1 MKEFLPEG
9 QLLNTQSNKN
19 AISSKLA
26 LYEAYKNNVILESK
40 VILCDNEHNLIVD
53 LGCMRGI
60 IPRAEGALGIKDG
73 TVRDIALISRVN
85 RPVCFVITSFTK
97 DKFGKDIAILSRS
110 FAQKKCYDEY
120 ISKLNIGDIIDA
132 RITHIEGFGAFADI
146 GCGIVSL
153 IPIDL
158 ISVSRIDHPRERF
171 KVDMDIKA
179 IVKTKE
185 NNRICLT
192 HKELLGSWQEN
203 ASLFSPGETVT
214 GIVRSVENYGAFV
227 ELMPNLAGLAESK
240 DGIFPKQMVSVYIK
254 NILPQKM
261 KIKLIIINTF
271 EEQRNIIAP
280 KYFYNKDHM
289 DKFIYSPIESNKNLE
304 TNFKILQNSNK

>member
-1 MKEFLPEG
+1 MREFYPEG
-9 QLLNTQSNKN
+9 QLLNTLKNKS

-26 LYEAYKNNVILESK
+26 LYEAYKNNMILESK
-40 VILCDNEHNLIVD
+40 AILCDNEHNLIVN

-60 IPRAEGALGIKDG
+60 IPRNEGALGIKEG
-73 TVRDIALISRVN
+73 NVRDIALISRVN
-85 RPVCFVITSFTK
+85 RPVCFIITSFSK
-97 DKFGKDIAILSRS
+97 DKFGKDIAVLSRS
-110 FAQKKCYDEY
+110 EAQKRCYDEY
-120 ISKLNIGDIIDA
+120 ISNLNIGDVIDA
-132 RITHIEGFGAFADI
+132 RVTHIEGFGAFADI

-179 IVKTKE
+179 IVKAKE
-185 NNRICLT
+185 NNRIFLT
-192 HKELLGSWQEN
+192 HKELLGTWQEN
-203 ASLFSPGETVT
+203 ADLFSPGETVT
-214 GIVRSVENYGAFV
+214 GIVRSVENYGSFV

-240 DGIFPKQMVSVYIK
+240 DGISPKQMVSVYIK

-271 EEQRNIIAP
+271 EEAKEISAP
-280 KYFYNKDHM
+280 KYFYNKDHI
-289 DKFIYSPIESNKNLE
+289 DRFVYSPIDSNKNLE
-304 TNFKILQNSNK
+304 TNFKIEAISQN